1 MAGQNVDTIEAL
13 EEILGSLRITKDN
26 MSNRSTES
34 ATPETD
40 RMSTAPA
47 PVPVVYNKSIP
58 TKTMVPDPGWF
69 DRDRTKFEDWWRG
82 ICLFL
87 KSNRVV
93 AANKRITAV
102 LAQLR
107 GSIAEIYA
115 QKKIDELE
123 DTNDTQSWEEFVEE
137 IKTAFSNK
145 SKAADV
151 EWKIQTF
158 RQGRKHIADFM
169 IKFEVLAMK
178 AEIDNLHT
186 IFLLK
191 KNVQADIIK
200 TILGYSPMAAPDILK
215 E

>member
-1 MAGQNVDTIEAL
+1 M
-13 EEILGSLRITKDN
+13 
-26 MSNRSTES
+26 
-34 ATPETD
+34 
-40 RMSTAPA
+40 
-47 PVPVVYNKSIP
+47 
-58 TKTMVPDPGWF
+58 
-69 DRDRTKFEDWWRG
+69 
-82 ICLFL
+82 
-87 KSNRVV
+87 
-93 AANKRITAV
+93 
-102 LAQLR
+102 
-107 GSIAEIYA
+107 
-115 QKKIDELE
+115 
-123 DTNDTQSWEEFVEE
+123 
-137 IKTAFSNK
+137 FSNK